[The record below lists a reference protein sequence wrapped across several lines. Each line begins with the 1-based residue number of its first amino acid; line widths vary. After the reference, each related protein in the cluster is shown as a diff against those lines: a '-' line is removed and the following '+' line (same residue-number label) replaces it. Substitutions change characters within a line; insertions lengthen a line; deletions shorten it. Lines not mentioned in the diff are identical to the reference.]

1 MLKADIHAARL
12 ARLRAAMAAEDLD
25 AVAIVPGA
33 NQQYLL
39 GSHFHLMER
48 PTVLFVPREGE
59 LRMVLPVL
67 EEPSWKA
74 LGIAARTHLWQDNTG
89 YAAAFEAAL
98 ADLGARR
105 IGVEGQRMRVFES
118 NAIRAQA
125 NAELVDAQRAIAGM
139 RLSKDDDEIALL
151 EEAIRQSEAGLRATL
166 AEVRVGMSE
175 REVNTI
181 LLSALFSA
189 GGEGLSFPAIVV
201 AGPQAA
207 LPHAA
212 AGDYRIAE
220 GDTLLFDFGVTFGG
234 YNADITRTVFVGEPS
249 EEARALYEV
258 VQQANAL
265 GRELAKPGLSAHA
278 LDDAVTGLLEASRFA
293 PYVLHKTGHG
303 LGLDVHEDPY
313 IMRGNHT
320 PLAVGQVITIEPGL
334 YMPGLRGVRIED
346 DVVITETGSRSLTQF
361 PRDLMVVG

>member
-1 MLKADIHAARL
+1 MLKPDTHAARL
-12 ARLRAAMAAEDLD
+12 ARLRSEMAVADLD

-48 PTVLFVPREGE
+48 PTVLLVPREGE

-67 EEPSWKA
+67 EEPSWTA
-74 LGIAARTHLWQDNTG
+74 LGIAARTHLWQDSTG
-89 YAAAFEAAL
+89 YASAFEAAL

-118 NAIRAQA
+118 LAIRSHS
-125 NAELVDAQRAIAGM
+125 NAELVDAQRPIAAM
-139 RLSKDDDEIALL
+139 RLSKDDDEITLL
-151 EEAIRQSEAGLRATL
+151 EEAIRQSEAGLKATL

-201 AGPQAA
+201 AGPQSA

-212 AGDYRIAE
+212 AGDYRIAP
-220 GDTLLFDFGVTFGG
+220 GDALLFDFGVTFGG
-234 YNADITRTVFVGEPS
+234 YNADITRTVFVGDPS
-249 EEARALYEV
+249 EEARALYETV
-258 VQQANAL
+258 REANAL
-265 GRELAKPGLSAHA
+265 GRDMARAGLTAHA
-278 LDDAVTGLLEASRFA
+278 LDDAVTAHLEASRFA
-293 PYVLHKTGHG
+293 SYVLHKTGHG

-313 IMRGNHT
+313 VMRGNHT
-320 PLAVGQVITIEPGL
+320 PFAVGHVITIEPGL

-346 DVVITETGSRSLTQF
+346 DVVITETGCRSLTQF